1 MFRVKTLMLA
11 GVVFGLSAQA
21 AWADSIDQVVL
32 QPGDPMAVA
41 VTGTLSGCTERP
53 MTSLTT
59 PVDGMY
65 LIQLFAAPQPEGEIC
80 EVDGRPFSQ
89 TFPLE
94 EDTEYTQIVV
104 MLYTDDAIAPP
115 VLQDSET
122 LTFDVTSVTCSP
134 DTLNIDAKGT
144 WITCVLDLY
153 DGYALEDIDVS
164 SIYLDGTIPADKAV
178 IEDDTMTLK
187 FSRQALIADIKA
199 DDTLVFP
206 MVSTLTVS
214 GALVD
219 GTTFLATD
227 TIRVI
232 DPPAKKQKKN
242 QKRHNIR
249 VKAQNKLAS

>member
-1 MFRVKTLMLA
+1 MFRVKIFMLA
-11 GVVFGLSAQA
+11 GIIFGLSAYS

-32 QPGDPMAVA
+32 QPGNPMAVA
-41 VTGTLSGCTERP
+41 VSGTLSGCTERP
-53 MTSLTT
+53 MTSLAT
-59 PVDGMY
+59 PVDGMFI
-65 LIQLFAAPQPEGEIC
+65 IQLFAAPQPVDEIC
-80 EVDGRPFSQ
+80 EIDGMPFSQ
-89 TFPLE
+89 TFTLE
-94 EDTEYTQIVV
+94 EDTEYTQIVAL
-104 MLYTDDAIAPP
+104 LYTDNGVELP

-122 LTFDVTSVTCSP
+122 LTFDLTSVTCSP
-134 DTLNIDAKGT
+134 DTLNINAKGT
-144 WITCVLDLY
+144 WVTCVLDLY
-153 DGYALEDIDVS
+153 DGYALEDVDVS

-187 FSRQALIADIKA
+187 FSRQALIADITA
-199 DDTLVFP
+199 DDTVVFP

-249 VKAQNKLAS
+249 VKAKNKLAS